1 MRLLLADPPAPAG
14 VAVGS
19 DLSDGDL
26 VALYAVPDTT
36 AGWLRSN
43 FATSVDGA
51 ITGPDGRSGTVNTEA
66 DHVVF
71 ELLRALSD
79 VVVIGAGT
87 ARGEGYGPL
96 KVSDDRAA
104 TRAAAGIRPDLPVVV
119 VTGQGVVP
127 DTLRGA
133 DPGRVLMAT
142 HAEAPGL
149 AHARRLLGED
159 QVLLCGGSVV
169 DPAVLVAG
177 LHERGLTR
185 ILTEGGPSLLA
196 TLLEADVVD
205 ELCVSLTPVTVGGT
219 GPRMTHGPS
228 LDAAFSPAVLIE
240 QDGTVMGRW
249 LRRPMRT
256 TGLRP

>member
-1 MRLLLADPPAPAG
+1 MRLLLADPPAPAT
-14 VAVGS
+14 VVLGS
-19 DLSDGDL
+19 DLTEADL
-26 VALYAVPDTT
+26 AALYAVP
-36 AGWLRSN
+36 ALGPAWLRAN

-51 ITGPDGRSGTVNTEA
+51 VTGSDGRSGTVNTEA

-96 KVSDDRAA
+96 TVRARLA
-104 TRAAAGIRPDLPVVV
+104 EVRAAAGCDPLLPLVVV
-119 VTGQGVVP
+119 SGRAQVP
-127 DTLRGA
+127 DRLRGA
-133 DPGRVLMAT
+133 ASGRVLMAT
-142 HAEAPGL
+142 HADASEL
-149 AHARRLLGED
+149 ADARRLLGRD
-159 QVLLCGGSVV
+159 HVLVCGGSVV
-169 DPAVLVAG
+169 DPSLLVAG

-196 TLLEADVVD
+196 TLLESDVVD
-205 ELCVSLTPVTVGGT
+205 ELCLSLTPVTVGGT

-228 LDAAFSPAVLIE
+228 LDAAFWPVTLVE

-249 LRRPMRT
+249 LRRR
-256 TGLRP
+256 